1 MELGEKNLG
10 DENMGS
16 SLNVHIGAYL
26 VVKTK
31 KEMKTI
37 ETKYCEKHSHMRLT
51 SDFCPNCGK
60 PTTIKTEKKPCYP
73 TLGDL
78 EEVDDIMW
86 LVDKLHEVPLN
97 NYYNTSEIIATGN
110 QQNDFTQVDDSAKV
124 FEITPEI
131 MDGCVSNFKTVY
143 EDVITYLT
151 HHNKVENV
159 DVTFGVLQY
168 WW

>member
-60 PTTIKTEKKPCYP
+60 PTTIKTEKKPCY
-73 TLGDL
+73 
-78 EEVDDIMW
+78 
-86 LVDKLHEVPLN
+86 PLN